1 MFKLSFNFQPIHKKL
16 RTTPKPSG
24 INTQRIILHTALSNN
39 KVNSKIKNTIV
50 SVTIQN
56 MATTTSCDF
65 SSLESIQQ
73 YLLEL
78 KHDIFQHS
86 RVFPTMK
93 YVIPT
98 LSQHYSNP
106 DLNSESVTDTNKCW
120 HAKGN
125 TIRWRMKFTLLRNRG
140 VSDGDKRSKEEWCK
154 GLAWNLRN

>member
-1 MFKLSFNFQPIHKKL
+1 
-16 RTTPKPSG
+16 
-24 INTQRIILHTALSNN
+24 
-39 KVNSKIKNTIV
+39 
-50 SVTIQN
+50 

-140 VSDGDKRSKEEWCK
+140 IRDPKKNGARVWLGTYETEEEASLACDRAAFEMRGSKVK
-154 GLAWNLRN
+154 LNFPHLIGSHAPSKPVKVMMKASNQSLAWKGFDLKF

>member
-1 MFKLSFNFQPIHKKL
+1 
-16 RTTPKPSG
+16 
-24 INTQRIILHTALSNN
+24 
-39 KVNSKIKNTIV
+39 
-50 SVTIQN
+50 

-125 TIRWRMKFTLLRNRG
+125 TIRWRVKFTLLRNRG

-154 GLAWNLRN
+154 GSHAPSKPVKVMMKASNQGLAWKGFDLKFR